1 MKKNGLFRGAL
12 LIAAGNF
19 LSKLIGAF
27 YRIPLTNL
35 LGGEGMGLYQMIFP
49 VYCILL
55 DFSSV
60 GVPAALSKLIAERR
74 AAGREEEGVRLLQAA
89 FRLLL
94 LLGATGSVVLF
105 CFSDVLANAQG
116 NALAASSY
124 RALAPSVFFVSL
136 ISCYRGYF
144 QGKSRMLPTAS
155 SQVAEQLVKL
165 GAGLLFVR
173 LRLPDLPSAAA
184 GAAFAVTVSE
194 AAAALYLALLYGLEQ
209 RKAGKIAFDRSRFSA
224 DVGAVLSL
232 SLPIA
237 FAGILLPLSQTADS
251 FLILNLMRS
260 YTDRA
265 TALYGLYTG
274 SVLSVVNLPVA
285 ICYGVAVAAVPYI
298 SGGKAGETKK
308 NARAAI
314 LLTLLLSVP
323 AALIAFFAAD
333 PIIGLLFSRLGE
345 ADRAL
350 AGGLL
355 RAMALSVVTL
365 SLLQTT
371 NSALIGAGRVRTP
384 VLTLGAGV
392 IVKTA
397 LNCLLLPLPALGI
410 YGAAIAANACYLV
423 AVILNLMYTLMEFRK
438 KESRSAGG
446 APPAKIPDHS
456 GL

>member
-12 LIAAGNF
+12 LIAAGSF
-19 LSKLIGAF
+19 LAKLIGAF

-60 GVPAALSKLIAERR
+60 GVPSALSKLVAERR
-74 AAGREEEGVRLLQAA
+74 AEGKTEEGVRLLQAS
-89 FRLLL
+89 FRLLV

-105 CFSDVLANAQG
+105 CFSKRLARAQG
-116 NALAASSY
+116 NVLAADAY
-124 RALAPSVFFVSL
+124 RALSPSVFLVSVL
-136 ISCYRGYF
+136 SCYRGYF
-144 QGKSRMLPTAS
+144 QGESRMMPTAS
-155 SQVAEQLVKL
+155 SQVAEQIVKL
-165 GAGLLFVR
+165 VGLLFVR

-184 GAAFAVTVSE
+184 GAAFAVTLSE
-194 AAAALYLALLYGLEQ
+194 GVAAVYLALLYRVER
-209 RKAGKIAFDRSRFSA
+209 RKKEKVSFDRSRFLT
-224 DVGAVLSL
+224 DVGTVLSL
-232 SLPIA
+232 SVPVA
-237 FAGILLPLSQTADS
+237 FAGILIPLSQTADS

-298 SGGKAGETKK
+298 SGERAGKNEK

-323 AALIAFFAAD
+323 AALVAFFAAD
-333 PIIGLLFSRLGE
+333 PIIGVLFSRLTE

-350 AGGLL
+350 AVGLL
-355 RAMALSVVTL
+355 RASSLSVVTL

-371 NSALIGAGRVRTP
+371 NSVLIGTGRAKTP
-384 VLTLGAGV
+384 VWTTGVGV
-392 IVKTA
+392 IVKIA
-397 LNCLLLPLPALGI
+397 LNGILLPLPSLGI
-410 YGAAIAANACYLV
+410 YGATIAANACYLV
-423 AVILNLMYTLMEFRK
+423 AVILNLMYTLIEFKK
-438 KESRSAGG
+438 KESLSADGVSSVNVPNG
-446 APPAKIPDHS
+446 S